1 MLKETVIAVT
11 VVTVAAAGALLPN
24 PASAAG
30 QQPIQLAACG
40 GCSACNP
47 CAAKGCNP
55 CNPCNP
61 CAAKGCN
68 PCNPCNPCA
77 G

>member
-1 MLKETVIAVT
+1 MLKETIVAVT
-11 VVTVAAAGALLPN
+11 VVTVAAGGAVLPT
-24 PASAAG
+24 AVSAG
-30 QQPIQLAACG
+30 QGTIQLAACG
-40 GCSACNP
+40 GCNPCNP

-61 CAAKGCN
+61 CAAKGCGA
-68 PCNPCNPCA
+68 CNPCNPCA